1 MGMKKA
7 GAMET
12 HVARAML
19 LTEEAFA
26 TQGAPASPP
35 VAGGPWREAPDLCS
49 LPASPTAP
57 PRLLLL
63 GGMVPGLSGPL
74 TLRTAGRSVCFTRI
88 PGSSLLAHLVDEE
101 TETHSDCARPLPG
114 VQGAVPP
121 EPVVCSGAVM
131 LGQGVPGPETT

>member
-35 VAGGPWREAPDLCS
+35 L
-49 LPASPTAP
+49 
-57 PRLLLL
+57 
-63 GGMVPGLSGPL
+63 GPL
-74 TLRTAGRSVCFTRI
+74 APAKCCLA
-88 PGSSLLAHLVDEE
+88 PGCSHWPDELSL
-101 TETHSDCARPLPG
+101 
-114 VQGAVPP
+114 
-121 EPVVCSGAVM
+121 
-131 LGQGVPGPETT
+131 